1 MMMKRLFRPRN
12 VAIALVALFVVIQA
26 VPVWAWQ
33 TNPPVVSDVA
43 WTTPEAA
50 SIARRACYDC
60 HSNETVWPWYSKVA
74 PVSWLVTYDVIKGR
88 NALNFSL
95 PLRDPAE
102 LAEEIAEVVRSGEMP
117 PRQYLLAHP
126 DAKLTPQEVQ
136 LLISGTPGSA
146 GLPSEQ
152 GRDDD

>member
-1 MMMKRLFRPRN
+1 MLKRLFRPRN
-12 VAIALVALFVVIQA
+12 VAIAIVILFVSIQA
-26 VPVWAWQ
+26 VPVWALQ
-33 TNPPVVSDVA
+33 TNPPVVTDVA

-88 NALNFSL
+88 NHLNFSL
-95 PLRDPAE
+95 PLREPAE
-102 LAEEIAEVVRSGEMP
+102 LAQEIAEVVLEGEMP
-117 PRQYLLAHP
+117 PRQYLLTHP

-136 LLISGTPGSA
+136 TLIAGTPGFT
-146 GLPSEQ
+146 GGQFTTEH
-152 GRDDD
+152 DDD

>member
-1 MMMKRLFRPRN
+1 MLKRLFRPRN
-12 VAIALVALFVVIQA
+12 VAIAIVILFVAIQA

-33 TNPPVVSDVA
+33 TNPPVVTDVA

-88 NALNFSL
+88 NLLNFSL
-95 PLRDPAE
+95 PLREPAE
-102 LAEEIAEVVRSGEMP
+102 LAQEIAEVVLGGEMP
-117 PRQYLLAHP
+117 PRQYLLTHP

-136 LLISGTPGSA
+136 ALIAGTPGFT
-146 GLPSEQ
+146 GGQFTTEH
-152 GRDDD
+152 DDD

>member
-1 MMMKRLFRPRN
+1 MLKRIFRPRN
-12 VAIALVALFVVIQA
+12 VAIALAGLFIAIQA

-33 TNPPVVSDVA
+33 TNPPVVTDVA

-88 NALNFSL
+88 NELNFSL
-95 PLRDPAE
+95 PLSEPAE
-102 LAEEIAEVVRSGEMP
+102 LAQEIAEVVRNGEMP
-117 PRQYLLAHP
+117 PRQYLLTHS
-126 DAKLTPQEVQ
+126 DARLTSQEVQ
-136 LLISGTPGSA
+136 ALIAGTPGTA
-146 GLPSEQ
+146 GLQVEQ
-152 GRDDD
+152 ERDDD

>member
-1 MMMKRLFRPRN
+1 MLKRIFRPRN
-12 VAIALVALFVVIQA
+12 VAIALVVLFVAIQA

-33 TNPPVVSDVA
+33 TNPPVVTDVA

-88 NALNFSL
+88 NELNFSL
-95 PLRDPAE
+95 PLRESAE
-102 LAEEIAEVVRSGEMP
+102 LAEEIAEVVRNGEMP
-117 PRQYLLAHP
+117 PRAYLLTHP
-126 DAKLTPQEVQ
+126 EAKLTPQEVQ
-136 LLISGTPGSA
+136 ALIAGTPGSA
-146 GLPSEQ
+146 GLPSD
-152 GRDDD
+152 GKRDDD

>member
-1 MMMKRLFRPRN
+1 MLKQIFRPRN
-12 VAIALVALFVVIQA
+12 VAIALVVLFVAIQA

-33 TNPPVVSDVA
+33 TNPPVVTDVA

-95 PLRDPAE
+95 PLREPAE
-102 LAEEIAEVVRSGEMP
+102 LAEEVAEVVRSGEMP
-117 PRQYLLAHP
+117 PRQYLLTHP

-136 LLISGTPGSA
+136 ALIAGTPGSA
-146 GLPSEQ
+146 GGQPAQE
-152 GRDDD
+152 RDDD

>member
-1 MMMKRLFRPRN
+1 MKRLFRPRN

-33 TNPPVVSDVA
+33 TNPPVASDVA

-60 HSNETVWPWYSKVA
+60 HSNETIWPWYSKVA

-88 NALNFSL
+88 NELNFSL

-136 LLISGTPGSA
+136 LLIAGTPGSA